1 MDDLKQ
7 NMNECKN
14 GIKIEKIDWSDTPE
28 NSFAGQTYELT
39 LAEEAQGSEEQSHSR
54 SMLDDMKQDF
64 TNDLKN
70 VLKIEKKESSL
81 HSETH
86 KMSSSLPTFEE
97 ETQKQM
103 VNWNEEMTLM
113 QDMYAR
119 NTPNKDGYTEN
130 SKNEAHNF
138 SYNNRNQQLVNTE
151 KKFDQFHISTETFSA
166 SSKICNDEIYLERS
180 HSVISLKMP

>member
-54 SMLDDMKQDF
+54 SMLDDMEKDF

-70 VLKIEKKESSL
+70 VLKIEKIGSTL
-81 HSETH
+81 HSVTH

-97 ETQKQM
+97 EETQKQM
-103 VNWNEEMTLM
+103 MNWNEEMTLM

-119 NTPNKDGYTEN
+119 NTPNKDGYAEN
-130 SKNEAHNF
+130 SKDEAHNF
-138 SYNNRNQQLVNTE
+138 SYNRNQQLVNAE
-151 KKFDQFHISTETFSA
+151 KKFDQFHRSTETFSA
-166 SSKICNDEIYLERS
+166 SSKICNDKIYL
-180 HSVISLKMP
+180 